1 MKQQRYLVGLCAA
14 ALLAG
19 SSGAAISG
27 DYGVPAAG
35 GVVDLSPTVSMA
47 LKQWWPGGHH
57 MPVVTTYIQHG
68 ASAYSADL
76 IIMDND
82 TATQIDC
89 PPHMMA
95 HQDSGLP
102 NAGYWGSMTCDKVP
116 VWQLAGEVV
125 KVDGRAI
132 YDQSANGTSPV
143 FTVDMVAAAEQA
155 IGRDIGRG
163 DAVLYWSSYNDI
175 RGAEGESPDY
185 LVFDAVRGAAPAWPG
200 PNFDTSDHVGGKG
213 VRLVGLDSPSIGAFG
228 ASDYNWDGTQSYR
241 SQTYKAIE
249 SHLGVFKHGG
259 VDIEG
264 LVNLDQVPNGSLFI
278 ALPVKLHNVPTAQ
291 TRAAAITD
299 PALAASLVAAVKAQR
314 VVDLSVLN
322 AQDLPVDWSGA
333 GVGTYAFP
341 FIQIPA
347 VINYD
352 SPGAQYWVA
361 SQIMDSRTGTHISP
375 PAHYGLPPGF
385 SVADYSGEVADWAQA
400 FEAAYGPIANTDV
413 TSDKVPV
420 SQMVGPARVINVQAL
435 LGTTDA
441 ASWPASPAIT
451 VDHIQAYEAAHG
463 AIAAGEVV
471 IFQTSHTDTHFG
483 EQRRGRMETV
493 MSAPLNGQTEGWPA
507 PTPETVQYLAGKG
520 VGHLA
525 IDAPSMG
532 SVNAK
537 EAAMTY
543 WAAANEGMIFT
554 EFLTGV
560 GALPAKGAFYVF
572 LNPKIENNHGGPGRA
587 IAILPH
593 GG

>member
-1 MKQQRYLVGLCAA
+1 MRQQKHLAGLFAA
-14 ALLAG
+14 ALLVSG
-19 SSGAAISG
+19 SGIALSG
-27 DYGVPAAG
+27 DYRVPVAG

-57 MPVVTTYIQHG
+57 MPVVTTYIKHG
-68 ASAYSADL
+68 QSAYSADL

-116 VWQLAGEVV
+116 IWQLAGEVV
-125 KVDGRAI
+125 KIDGRDI
-132 YDQSANGTSPV
+132 LDQSANGTSPI
-143 FTVDMVAAAEQA
+143 FTVEMVKPPPRRQSVATSVSATQCCTGVPITMCAA
-155 IGRDIGRG
+155 RPT
-163 DAVLYWSSYNDI
+163 SH
-175 RGAEGESPDY
+175 PDY
-185 LVFDAVRGAAPAWPG
+185 LVFDAVRGVAPAWPG

-249 SHLGVFKHGG
+249 SHLGVFKHGA

-264 LVNLDQVPNGSLFI
+264 LVNLDKVPNGSLFI
-278 ALPVKLHNVPTAQ
+278 GLPVKLHNVPTAQ

-299 PALAASLVAAVKAQR
+299 PALAASLVAAVKAQK

-322 AQDLPVDWSGA
+322 AQDLPVDWAGA

-341 FIQIPA
+341 FLQIPA

-385 SVADYSGEVADWAQA
+385 SVGDYTGEVAKWAQA
-400 FEAAYGPIANTDV
+400 FEACLRQNQEYRCN
-413 TSDKVPV
+413 
-420 SQMVGPARVINVQAL
+420 L
-435 LGTTDA
+435 
-441 ASWPASPAIT
+441 
-451 VDHIQAYEAAHG
+451 
-463 AIAAGEVV
+463 
-471 IFQTSHTDTHFG
+471 
-483 EQRRGRMETV
+483 
-493 MSAPLNGQTEGWPA
+493 
-507 PTPETVQYLAGKG
+507 
-520 VGHLA
+520 
-525 IDAPSMG
+525 
-532 SVNAK
+532 
-537 EAAMTY
+537 
-543 WAAANEGMIFT
+543 
-554 EFLTGV
+554 
-560 GALPAKGAFYVF
+560 
-572 LNPKIENNHGGPGRA
+572 
-587 IAILPH
+587 
-593 GG
+593 